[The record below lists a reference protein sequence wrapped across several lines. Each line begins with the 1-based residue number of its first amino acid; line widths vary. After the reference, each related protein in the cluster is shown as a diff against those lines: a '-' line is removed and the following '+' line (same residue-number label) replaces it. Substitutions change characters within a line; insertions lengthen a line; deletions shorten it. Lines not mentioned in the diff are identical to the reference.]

1 MSNSNKTFNDFLGP
15 ILTLH
20 PKWEQFTIDAD
31 VESKLKF
38 SNLTDEQKF
47 SLFPADFQSEVK
59 SIYENH
65 ISLESL
71 SHKIAVSVYNLLKIT
86 GKPHA
91 DLKLKLESA
100 FGKEYSKSYFSKLL
114 QAGEVLSNNPE
125 FSGIKDIEKLYIM
138 SKVDPETRT
147 QIANENKL
155 ASMSRND
162 TQKTVDKYQ
171 KPNLSVVSDEDNA
184 QAIVEYHCKMLRSE
198 IIAKLKDL
206 DEKGLVEIRTK
217 VYIICQAI
225 ADNKSS
231 AA

>member
-31 VESKLKF
+31 DESKLRF

-71 SHKIAVSVYNLLKIT
+71 SHKIAVSVYNLYKIT
-86 GKPHA
+86 GKPCA
-91 DLKLKLESA
+91 DVKLKLENA

-125 FSGIKDIEKLYIM
+125 FSGIKDIEKLYIV

-162 TQKTVDKYQ
+162 TQRAVDKYQ
-171 KPNLSVVSDEDNA
+171 RPNLSVVSNEDNDKA
-184 QAIVEYHCKMLRSE
+184 YTM
-198 IIAKLKDL
+198 
-206 DEKGLVEIRTK
+206 
-217 VYIICQAI
+217 Y
-225 ADNKSS
+225 
-231 AA
+231 